1 MVMKM
6 SDKELNAYQN
16 MLNVCLWDINNSQTL
31 EQLYYSFN
39 KASTMLSKIVWI
51 QLQRVILQDLIEDS
65 DS

>member
-6 SDKELNAYQN
+6 SDKEIHAYQN

-31 EQLYYSFN
+31 EHLYYSFN
-39 KASTMLSKIVWI
+39 KASTALSKIVWI